1 VIRIPDHH
9 RELMDERR
17 GCNYLVERIL
27 RIWYPQA
34 LPLEAVQL
42 DGPGAQIK
50 GEYGFKLALP

>member
-1 VIRIPDHH
+1 
-9 RELMDERR
+9 MDERR